1 MSSTPKQFVSLTLS
15 NLFTAESLDFT
26 EKNFITCS
34 KICWNCFI
42 ILYILC
48 SFLLANI
55 PRGKSTDAEKSKHE
69 CDPGTK
75 SEGEDENSQSGT
87 KSKATLGRTPNHL
100 TLSTTSTLSAGSTG
114 SQARLIQSSQH
125 PENYQPPAVKDL
137 GKQACLRC
145 YYAGR
150 IKWHL
155 LHEMNF

>member
-1 MSSTPKQFVSLTLS
+1 MFSDML
-15 NLFTAESLDFT
+15 
-26 EKNFITCS
+26 
-34 KICWNCFI
+34 KICHKVTLHF
-42 ILYILC
+42 C
-48 SFLLANI
+48 SFLSIII
-55 PRGKSTDAEKSKHE
+55 PYGESTDAEKSKHE

-150 IKWHL
+150 IK
-155 LHEMNF
+155 